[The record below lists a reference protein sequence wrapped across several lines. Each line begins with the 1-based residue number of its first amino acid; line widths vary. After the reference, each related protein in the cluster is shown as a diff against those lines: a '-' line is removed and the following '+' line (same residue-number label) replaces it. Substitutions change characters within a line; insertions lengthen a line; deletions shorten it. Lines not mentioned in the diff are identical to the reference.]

1 MRHSWILKEKHVLDL
16 VAVETGTLGVVGA
29 VEERTRCTVVGQEV
43 AVGLLA
49 WTRHRDLLV
58 SR

>member
-1 MRHSWILKEKHVLDL
+1 MTV
-16 VAVETGTLGVVGA
+16 VEARTLGVVGA

-43 AVGLLA
+43 VVGLLV
-49 WTRHRDLLV
+49 WTRHRDLLE